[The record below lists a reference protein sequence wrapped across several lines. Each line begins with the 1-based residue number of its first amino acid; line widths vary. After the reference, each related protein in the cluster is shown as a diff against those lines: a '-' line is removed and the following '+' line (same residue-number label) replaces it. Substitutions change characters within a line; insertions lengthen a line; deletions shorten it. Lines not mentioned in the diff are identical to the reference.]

1 MKYKSK
7 NYFMAVFKV
16 CIMLLFLQISIQ
28 LDAQV
33 SRTIKF
39 PERMLG
45 FHVGYSHHQSQS
57 IGGFN
62 LGINHEISINK
73 KVNLHN
79 DLSFTVH
86 SGKENTHDGA
96 LPNLATVTATNPF
109 FRSVPLKYVTAGIQT
124 SAGISINMMK
134 GRIKTGAG
142 PILRYQSTSKPE
154 NYTFNVMVQQ
164 ITSGQL
170 YSTNYRINSIRPHV
184 FSAGAMVFADIQLYK
199 TKWFNS
205 KALMSYQLD
214 SQGDKLFSAGIK
226 LIKPYKKTS

>member
-1 MKYKSK
+1 MSQRKENLFSMSSK
-7 NYFMAVFKV
+7 ISMILV
-16 CIMLLFLQISIQ
+16 FLQICMH
-28 LDAQV
+28 LEAQE
-33 SRTIKF
+33 SSKIKF
-39 PERMLG
+39 PARMLG
-45 FHVGYSHHQSQS
+45 LSAGYSHHQTQS

-62 LGINHEISINK
+62 FGINHEISISK

-79 DLSFTVH
+79 DLLFTVH

-142 PILRYQSTSKPE
+142 PILRYQTTSKPE
-154 NYTFNVMVQQ
+154 DYTFNVVVRQ

-170 YSTNYRINSIRPHV
+170 YSTNYRINSIKPHI
-184 FSAGAMVFADIQLYK
+184 FSAGAMVFADMQLYK
-199 TKWFNS
+199 TKWFNT
-205 KALMSYQLD
+205 KAHMSYQLD
-214 SQGDKLFSAGIK
+214 SQGDRIISAGIK
-226 LIKPYKKTS
+226 LQKTYRKYP